1 VIPGDYKNV
10 QTDRPPGAAG
20 LRQRPSYF
28 LSGFALGLAV
38 ALSFYHLAG
47 RQPAGG
53 AASPPPA
60 AAEKPA
66 PTEQGR
72 EASPEPKFEF
82 YSILPAK
89 ESQVP
94 EWRIAPPPDEKS
106 QPAPAPAG
114 RYFLQAGSFR
124 RPGEAEQLRARLGFL
139 GLKADIQTVNLA
151 EQGIWYRVKVGPF
164 ARIGELEQA
173 RGQLVRAGFRF
184 IVLQQKEQDA
194 RGANPGP

>member
-1 VIPGDYKNV
+1 MIPGDYKNV

-20 LRQRPSYF
+20 RRQRPSYF

-38 ALSFYHLAG
+38 AASVYHHAG
-47 RQPAGG
+47 RQPSGD
-53 AASPPPA
+53 AAPPAPA
-60 AAEKPA
+60 AAKEPA
-66 PTEQGR
+66 QTEQSR
-72 EASPEPKFEF
+72 EAPPEPKFEF

-94 EWRIAPPPDEKS
+94 EWRIAPPDEKS
-106 QPAPAPAG
+106 QPAPAPSG
-114 RYFLQAGSFR
+114 RYFLQAGSCR

-151 EQGIWYRVKVGPF
+151 EQGLWYRVKVGPF
-164 ARIGELEQA
+164 ARIGELEEA
-173 RGQLVRAGFRF
+173 RGQLLRAGFRF

-194 RGANPGP
+194 RGAGPGP